1 MSSEN
6 PMKNSVEPRS
16 IVMTYESCD
25 YCGQNNTQYSG
36 VFQNFGIKSCDIHYS
51 LAKRDCNAYLHS
63 NMLVRLSD
71 TYGNPVLRTF
81 MEKMKTPFKVKRT
94 SGLLQD
100 GWTVRDN
107 STCHADQLYIRKLDG
122 DWTFPCI
129 HIADNITKNVAI
141 ADMTHVLDQSF
152 IDYILEVLEKGI
164 YIQDFIAAGIQE
176 LHDEAPFI
184 EKRIVDGVEVRVCVM
199 KQSRS

>member
-16 IVMTYESCD
+16 IVMTYQRCD
-25 YCGQNNTQYSG
+25 YCGQDDTQYSG
-36 VFQNFGIKSCDIHYS
+36 ISYNFGIKSCDIHYS

-71 TYGNPVLRTF
+71 TDGNPILKTF

-94 SGLLQD
+94 SGMIQD

-107 STCHADQLYIRKLDG
+107 TSYDELYLRKLDG
-122 DWTFPCI
+122 DWTFPCK
-129 HIADNITKNVAI
+129 HAEDNITKNVTI
-141 ADMTHVLDQSF
+141 AEMTHVLDQSF
-152 IDYILEVLEKGI
+152 IDSVLIVLEKGV
-164 YIQDFIAAGIQE
+164 YIQDFLAAGIQE
-176 LHDEAPFI
+176 LHDEATFI
-184 EKRIVDGVEVRVCVM
+184 EKRMVAGREVRIFSM
-199 KQSRS
+199 THGS